1 MGKFEIAASQTPGVV
16 RFDNYDE
23 LKAGLINYVK
33 SFEGVDY
40 DNLGIKAAEE
50 DRDELKHRKD
60 EITKVKKNLKEAYS
74 KPYTEV
80 EEKLDELASILDEPY
95 KYAKNYVDEAEKDQ
109 KTQDIMAYAESKL
122 SVLGDSGKK
131 IISSPVFFNPK
142 WLNKTYTTKNY
153 QDDIDA
159 IVSAAS
165 RDLES
170 IRSSAGERAPIL
182 FAHYYE
188 TLSMDGVKRFME
200 TMSSEIET
208 DDVSATVSEK
218 NVVGYKVLKITA
230 TEDQMAA
237 LLDQMELMG
246 LEVEELED
254 GMPKPMNELTEPVF
268 KSFVAFDIETT
279 GTNGAANGDEEA
291 KITEIGAVKVVNGE
305 VVDTFD
311 ELANPGRKIV
321 PRISRLTHITDDMVS
336 DKPPIDE
343 IIRKFKDFAGD
354 NILVGHNIKSSDLR
368 YIVKAAD
375 KAGISFNNDFLDTY
389 ILAKRFKNSKGWDK
403 VNLGYLADSYGF
415 EHKEVHRAWSDAEV
429 NAQIYFELKKL
440 SEG

>member
-1 MGKFEIAASQTPGVV
+1 MDKFDISASQTPGVV

-40 DNLGIKAAEE
+40 DNLGIKVAEE

-60 EITKVKKNLKEAYS
+60 EITKVKKSLKEAYS
-74 KPYTEV
+74 KPYLEV

-109 KTQDIMAYAESKL
+109 KIRDIMAYAESKS
-122 SVLGDSGKK
+122 SVLGDAGKR

-142 WLNKTYTTKNY
+142 WLNKGYKPKNY

-159 IVSAAS
+159 IISAAS
-165 RDLES
+165 RELES
-170 IRSSAGERAPIL
+170 IRISAGDKASVLLAR
-182 FAHYYE
+182 YYE
-188 TLSMDGVKRFME
+188 TLSMDGVKSFME
-200 TMSSEIET
+200 TLTSDLET
-208 DDVSATVSEK
+208 SDVSAVVSEK
-218 NVVGYKVLKITA
+218 NAVGYKVLKVTA

-254 GMPKPMNELTEPVF
+254 GMPKPMNELTEPSF
-268 KSFVAFDIETT
+268 ESFVAFDIETT

-291 KITEIGAVKVVNGE
+291 KITEIGAVRVVNGE

-321 PRISRLTHITDDMVS
+321 PRISRLTHITDDMLA

-343 IIRKFKDFAGD
+343 IIRKFKEFVGD
-354 NILVGHNIKSSDLR
+354 SILVGHNIKSSDLR

-375 KAGISFNNDFLDTY
+375 KAGVNFDNEFLDTY
-389 ILAKRFKNSKGWDK
+389 ILAKRFKNSKGCEK
-403 VNLGYLADSYGF
+403 VNLGYLADRYGF

-429 NAQIYFELKKL
+429 NAQVYFELKKL
-440 SEG
+440 SGV